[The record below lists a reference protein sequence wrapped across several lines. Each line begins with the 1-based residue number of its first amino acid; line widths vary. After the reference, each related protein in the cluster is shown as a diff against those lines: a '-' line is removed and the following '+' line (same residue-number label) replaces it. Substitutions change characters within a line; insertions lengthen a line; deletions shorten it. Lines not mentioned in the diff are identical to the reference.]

1 MKGNIKENGTKLSRS
16 VAIWWGNSWLGSKSI
31 YEILGC
37 MKKKRLSPPSKN
49 CFISR
54 YIHLVGGSGIIEE
67 CENQS
72 NCFYLKKWPLTTVLS
87 DIQKPNPGKTF
98 CSSDLWH
105 IPPQSSNS
113 LPKLVK
119 IMEKT

>member
-1 MKGNIKENGTKLSRS
+1 M
-16 VAIWWGNSWLGSKSI
+16 
-31 YEILGC
+31 
-37 MKKKRLSPPSKN
+37 RLSPPSKN

-54 YIHLVGGSGIIEE
+54 YILLVGGSGIIKE

-98 CSSDLWH
+98 CSSGLWH

-119 IMEKT
+119 IMEKKHESSLFDSVFNTEYNQKRKTT